1 MEMTNTMKRSDP
13 SEETPVRTRP
23 RSFDEYLREV
33 EKEMGDW
40 SIVTDPPEIEM
51 THMTSTSPTSRLIDH
66 GDRVE
71 GMTGSDVEIDGML
84 DLAALKGW
92 TKIRFEGPDDF
103 VKRASAKA
111 IERGFD
117 LYDQHVASS
126 VPPVPDPLPSP
137 EPEDATPD
145 AEVPGTDADPHLD

>member
-13 SEETPVRTRP
+13 SEETPVRPRP

-51 THMTSTSPTSRLIDH
+51 THATSPSRLIDH

-84 DLAALKGW
+84 ELAALKGW

-111 IERGFD
+111 LERGFD

-126 VPPVPDPLPSP
+126 VPPVPDPLPTP

>member
-51 THMTSTSPTSRLIDH
+51 AHATSPSRLIDH

-71 GMTGSDVEIDGML
+71 GMTGSDREIDGML

-117 LYDQHVASS
+117 LYDQQVDSS

-145 AEVPGTDADPHLD
+145 AEVPGTDADPYLD

>member
-33 EKEMGDW
+33 EKGMGDW
-40 SIVTDPPEIEM
+40 SIVADPPAIEM
-51 THMTSTSPTSRLIDH
+51 THTASTSRLIDH

-71 GMTGSDVEIDGML
+71 GATGSDVEIDGML
-84 DLAALKGW
+84 ALAALKGW
-92 TKIRFEGPDDF
+92 TKLRFEGPDDF

-111 IERGFD
+111 LERGFD
-117 LYDQHVASS
+117 LYDQPVASS
-126 VPPVPDPLPSP
+126 VPPAPDPLPSP
-137 EPEDATPD
+137 ETEDTTPD